1 MMVSSLRF
9 SYQASKGV
17 ACYSIPMPITPVH
30 MGTALAAKVIAPRYF
45 SFVVFGIT
53 QVAIDAEA
61 AFYLLTDDP
70 PYHRILHTYLGA
82 TVVALLA
89 VVIGRPLLGHVLRL
103 WNRLVRA
110 DRESLLWIEPRV
122 PLVAAASGALIG
134 GYSHVLLD
142 SFLYSDMHPISPLS
156 DSNAMLTMLSTLEVY
171 ALCFALGLLGAVA
184 LAAKWLWRRCSG

>member
-1 MMVSSLRF
+1 
-9 SYQASKGV
+9 
-17 ACYSIPMPITPVH
+17 
-30 MGTALAAKVIAPRYF
+30 MGPALAAKAVAPRYF
-45 SFVVFGIT
+45 SFLVFGIT
-53 QVAIDAEA
+53 QVAIDSEA

-89 VVIGRPLLGHVLRL
+89 VVIGRPLLGYVLRL

-110 DRESLLWIEPRV
+110 DRESLHWIEPRV

-142 SFLYSDMHPISPLS
+142 SFLYSDMHPIAPLS
-156 DSNAMLTMLSTLEVY
+156 DSNAALNVLSTLEVY
-171 ALCFALGLLGAVA
+171 GLCLALGLLGAVA
-184 LAAKWLWRRCSG
+184 LAAKWLWRRRSG

>member
-1 MMVSSLRF
+1 
-9 SYQASKGV
+9 
-17 ACYSIPMPITPVH
+17 
-30 MGTALAAKVIAPRYF
+30 MGPALAGKAVAPRYF
-45 SFVVFGIT
+45 SFLVFGIT

-70 PYHRILHTYLGA
+70 PYHRLLHTHLGA

-89 VVIGRPLLGHVLRL
+89 VVIGRPLLGYALGM

-110 DRESLLWIEPRV
+110 ERNSLLWIEPRV
-122 PLVAAASGALIG
+122 PLVAAVSGALIG

-156 DSNAMLTMLSTLEVY
+156 DSNAALNVLSTLEVY
-171 ALCFALGLLGAVA
+171 ALCLALGVMGGVA
-184 LAAKWLWRRCSG
+184 LAARWLWRRRSR

>member
-1 MMVSSLRF
+1 
-9 SYQASKGV
+9 
-17 ACYSIPMPITPVH
+17 
-30 MGTALAAKVIAPRYF
+30 MGPALAAKAVAPRYF
-45 SFVVFGIT
+45 SFLVFGIT
-53 QVAIDAEA
+53 QVAIDSEA

-89 VVIGRPLLGHVLRL
+89 VVIGRPLLGYVLGL

-142 SFLYSDMHPISPLS
+142 SFLYSDMHPVWPLS
-156 DSNAMLTMLSTLEVY
+156 DSNAMLNMLSTLEVY
-171 ALCFALGLLGAVA
+171 GLCLALGLLGSVA
-184 LAAKWLWRRCSG
+184 MAARWLWRRRSGA

>member
-1 MMVSSLRF
+1 
-9 SYQASKGV
+9 
-17 ACYSIPMPITPVH
+17 MPITPVH
-30 MGTALAAKVIAPRYF
+30 MGPALAVKAVAPRYF
-45 SFVVFGIT
+45 SVLVFGIT

-89 VVIGRPLLGHVLRL
+89 VVIGRPLLERVLSL
-103 WNRLVRA
+103 WNRLLRA

-122 PLVAAASGALIG
+122 SLVAAASGALIG

-142 SFLYSDMHPISPLS
+142 SFLYSDMHPIAPLS
-156 DSNAMLTMLSTLEVY
+156 DTNAALNMLSTLEVY
-171 ALCFALGLLGAVA
+171 ALCLALGLLGGAVI
-184 LAAKWLWRRCSG
+184 AARWLWRRRSGSRT